1 MFIQYLSSHSLVL
14 FIIAVITLFLLVGF
28 VARSL
33 HLNAQLRNKESSY
46 DEISNEL
53 TSLRQ
58 HFAVVSAK
66 SERVEQL
73 EITNQSL
80 VQSLH
85 EERIALARVKAQN
98 EAQQGRID
106 ALHENHE
113 EKLANMAAS
122 EQRLQTQFENLAN
135 RIFEEK
141 QQRYTTQTKQTPR
154 THAKNCTQHK
164 LSKRT

>member
-14 FIIAVITLFLLVGF
+14 FITAVITLVLLVGF
-28 VARSL
+28 VTRSL
-33 HLNAQLRNKESSY
+33 NLNAQLRSKESSY
-46 DEISNEL
+46 DELSNEL

-85 EERIALARVKAQN
+85 EERITLARVKAQN
-98 EAQQGRID
+98 EAQQG
-106 ALHENHE
+106 
-113 EKLANMAAS
+113 
-122 EQRLQTQFENLAN
+122 
-135 RIFEEK
+135 
-141 QQRYTTQTKQTPR
+141 
-154 THAKNCTQHK
+154 
-164 LSKRT
+164 LSLIHI